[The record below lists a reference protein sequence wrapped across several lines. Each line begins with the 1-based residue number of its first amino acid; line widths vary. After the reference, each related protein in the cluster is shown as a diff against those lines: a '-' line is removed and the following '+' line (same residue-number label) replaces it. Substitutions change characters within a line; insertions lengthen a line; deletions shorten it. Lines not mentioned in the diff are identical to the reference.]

1 MMKVVQRIAAA
12 GLLLGMAHAAHAQ
25 SAALPKFN
33 SEAEKI
39 QWIEANPEA
48 YRKASGQS
56 DKRSE
61 AVMDT
66 EQVVIRNRKNLSS
79 QSVSGTRKK
88 SVDQFF
94 GSEDEKEAFRQAHP
108 AKYEEM
114 LRMVENNKK

>member
-1 MMKVVQRIAAA
+1 MKKIFAIVAISSLALTAAY
-12 GLLLGMAHAAHAQ
+12 AQ
-25 SAALPKFN
+25 SSGIPAFS
-33 SEAEKI
+33 SETEKKA
-39 QWIEANPEA
+39 WIEANSEK
-48 YRKASGQS
+48 YRKLSGQS

-61 AVMDT
+61 AVTDT
-66 EQVVIRNRKNLSS
+66 EHVVIGNRKNLSS

-114 LRMVENNKK
+114 LRMVENNKN

>member
-1 MMKVVQRIAAA
+1 MKTLKRIMAV
-12 GLLLGMAHAAHAQ
+12 GLLLGSYHVGIAQ
-25 SAALPKFN
+25 SSGIPSFSN
-33 SEAEKI
+33 ETEKI
-39 QWIEANPEA
+39 QWIEANPEF

-66 EQVVIRNRKNLSS
+66 EQVVIRNRKKLST
-79 QSVSGTRKK
+79 QNVQGTRKK

-94 GSEDEKEAFRQAHP
+94 DSEDEKEAFRQAHP

-114 LRMVENNKK
+114 LKMVENNKK